1 MKTIAR
7 IRQMLMAF
15 AGSLFLIQLWSV
27 AAAETPDP
35 FVDGMLVD
43 LVRAMPEDSWIQAN
57 SNSFSSVWTPTELR
71 PQVGLGNPEPAR
83 IIAAWSSFAWDSN
96 RGDLILY
103 GGGHANYSGNDVYRW
118 RSRTLSWERASL
130 PSQIRNVSG
139 TLIFTAVDGPDSA
152 PASAHTYDN
161 AVFLPKADR
170 YLNFGGALYN
180 TGGPYRRVRED
191 DPLLSRNTGPYLFDP
206 ARADPWKVGGTTGS
220 HVQREGAFEEVVGG
234 EMWENRDIYY
244 HLAGQA
250 LPYSHVNGCSAISHE
265 SPTSDVVYIGARTGS
280 STAVDLYRYE
290 LADIGVPWTDN
301 ISKVGLRWSGPSGR
315 TTCAYDPLSHIV
327 LRTGDNNR
335 PFVFWD
341 LATAGPS
348 NRDKIV
354 ETEGSVLEF
363 VEYLSAIGR
372 NLQSCA
378 IDYDQVRARFALWC
392 GAGEV
397 WWVTPP
403 YPLSTSGWSVEQA
416 GQFSGQIPPNNT
428 GTGIL
433 GKWKYIPGYD
443 VFIGLEHERDGNI
456 WVYKPASWQ
465 DPAPDDDGDGIP
477 DSLDNCL
484 GVFNPDQRDT
494 DGDGFGNRC
503 DGDLNGDGVVN
514 FADLAIFRQRFG
526 TSDPDADFNGDG
538 AVNFQ
543 DLAIF
548 VQLFGKPPGPSALVP
563 LATNATN

>member
-1 MKTIAR
+1 MITSAR
-7 IRQMLMAF
+7 FCQTLTAF
-15 AGSLFLIQLWSV
+15 FASALLAQLLAV
-27 AAAETPDP
+27 ASAETPEP
-35 FVDGMLVD
+35 FVDGPLLD
-43 LVRAMPEDSWIQAN
+43 LVAAMPEDSWIQAN

-71 PQVGLGNPEPAR
+71 PRVGLGTPEPAR

-130 PSQIRNVSG
+130 PSQILNISG
-139 TLIFTAVDGPDSA
+139 TLIFTAIDGPDSA

-170 YLNFGGALYN
+170 YLNFGGAHYN
-180 TGGPYRRVRED
+180 TGGPYRRIRED
-191 DPLLSRNTGPYLFDP
+191 NPLLTRNTGPYLFDP
-206 ARADPWKVGGTTGS
+206 ARSDPWKVGGSTGS
-220 HVQREGAFEEVVGG
+220 HVQREGPFEDIVGG
-234 EMWENRDIYY
+234 EMWENRDIYH

-265 SPTSDVVYIGARTGS
+265 SPSSDVVYVGARTGS
-280 STAVDLYRYE
+280 STSVDLYRYE
-290 LADIGVPWTDN
+290 IGDIGSPWTDT
-301 ISKVGLRWSGPSGR
+301 ISKVGLRWVGPSGR
-315 TTCAYDPLSHIV
+315 TTCAYDPLSHMV

-335 PFVFWD
+335 PFVFWN

-348 NRDKIV
+348 NRDQIV
-354 ETEGSVLEF
+354 EVTGSVLEF

-378 IDYDQVRARFALWC
+378 MDYDQERGKFALWC

-397 WWVTPP
+397 WWITPP
-403 YPLSTSGWSVEQA
+403 SPLATTGWTVEQA
-416 GQFSGQIPPNNT
+416 GQVAGQIPPNNT

-465 DPAPDDDGDGIP
+465 DPRPDSDGDDVP
-477 DSLDNCL
+477 DVIDNCL
-484 GVFNPDQRDT
+484 GIYNPDQRDT
-494 DGDGFGNRC
+494 DGDGYGNRC
-503 DGDLNGDGVVN
+503 DADLNNDGVVN
-514 FADLAIFRQRFG
+514 FADLALFRQRFG
-526 TSDPDADFNGDG
+526 TVDPDADFNGDG
-538 AVNFQ
+538 VVNFQ

-548 VQLFGKPPGPSALVP
+548 AQLFGKPPGPSALVP
-563 LATNATN
+563 VNTPQQ